1 MEKLIST
8 ESNTVTGDAF
18 YNRDIEKKYVREKIE
33 KGEPLLLT
41 GQRRTGKSSLLREM
55 GRILKQESNAWS
67 FLFVDVQ
74 SCESGA
80 ELVARLAEAVHRHP
94 DFSSKLTVW
103 WRSWLPTTFN
113 AIEEISVGDLSIK
126 LRDSLNPGNWR
137 VKGEALLQQ
146 IESAD
151 KRTLI
156 VLDEFPDVIN
166 KIHRTDGK
174 AGVETLLDWLR
185 PQAQEF
191 VTQKKIS
198 LIISGSIGLE
208 PILQRL
214 GLSIKINHLAVYR
227 LQPWPRPTA
236 KSCFNALANN
246 ENIIFDDAAVEHFL
260 DQLGIY
266 IPAHIQRCW
275 ARLSAHLQQTGKSH
289 ATRADAE
296 QVFRGVILRSDSNSM
311 ISHYESRLQE
321 TLGDEYYPVAIQLLD
336 KMCDGKPLTATK
348 IASFKGKIPNT
359 IDIHYILSVLD
370 HDGYLGKDQ
379 ANDWIFNDSLLRKWW
394 QQRKQYRKQ
403 S

>member
-8 ESNTVTGDAF
+8 ESNTVTGKAF

-33 KGEPLLLT
+33 RGEPLLLT

-55 GRILKQESNAWS
+55 GRILEQEPDAWS
-67 FLFVDVQ
+67 FLFVDIQ

-80 ELVARLAEAVHRHP
+80 ELVARLAEAVHKHP

-137 VKGEALLQQ
+137 AKGSALLQKV
-146 IESAD
+146 ESVD
-151 KRTLI
+151 KRTLV

-166 KIHRTDGK
+166 KIYRDEGTV
-174 AGVETLLDWLR
+174 GVETLLDWLR

-191 VTQKKIS
+191 ATQKKIS
-198 LIISGSIGLE
+198 LIVSGSIGLE

-227 LQPWPRPTA
+227 LKPWPRPTA
-236 KSCFNALANN
+236 KSCFNALASY
-246 ENIIFDDAAVEHFL
+246 ENVILDEAAVEYFL

-275 ARLSAHLQQTGKSH
+275 ARLSAHLQQAGKSQ
-289 ATRADAE
+289 ATLADAE
-296 QVFRGVILRSDSNSM
+296 QVFRGTILRSDSNSM

-321 TLGDEYYPVAIQLLD
+321 TLGAEYYSVAIQLLD

-348 IASFKGKIPNT
+348 ISFFKGKSSNNV
-359 IDIHYILSVLD
+359 DIHYILSVLD
-370 HDGYLGKDQ
+370 HDGYLDKDQ
-379 ANDWIFNDSLLRKWW
+379 ANNWIFNDSLLRKWW
-394 QQRKQYRKQ
+394 QQRKQYRK
-403 S
+403 SS